1 MELFT
6 GPFAASKSVHQTE
19 TDAWMVIATPEAA
32 LKQTVVVV
40 GGERGRVVCTCR
52 YLLFQPLGVTEG
64 EL

>member
-1 MELFT
+1 
-6 GPFAASKSVHQTE
+6 
-19 TDAWMVIATPEAA
+19 MVIATPEAA

-40 GGERGRVVCTCR
+40 GGARGRVVCTCR